1 MGKVLRWAGY
11 AVGLLLVLILIAA
24 AAVWLLS
31 AQKLGAS
38 GTHKP
43 IRLAAATP
51 AQLAD
56 GPRQLHVL
64 GCLTCHGDGLR
75 GDLFL
80 DQPKLAKI
88 YAPNLTAVAAK
99 ASDEQLARAITQ
111 GVGTDGRALVIMP
124 SMTYA
129 RLEDGE
135 VAALIAAIRALPK
148 VGEATPPRR
157 VGPLGRIGLVTGKF
171 HTQPEEVAEY
181 ARMLPIDL
189 GAQHARGRHLVASNC
204 AECHGP
210 DLSGG
215 EPEGIKAP
223 DLTIAGAYDLPAFT
237 TLMRTGVPPGGRKLK
252 LMGSVASKDLSHL
265 TDAEIKQIHD
275 YLAARAQRLSR

>member
-1 MGKVLRWAGY
+1 MAKVLRWAGY
-11 AVGLLLVLILIAA
+11 ALAVIVGLLLIAA
-24 AAVWLLS
+24 AVVWLLS
-31 AQKLGAS
+31 AQKLRG
-38 GTHKP
+38 GEGRRE
-43 IRLAAATP
+43 RLAAATP

-75 GDLFL
+75 GDLFF
-80 DQPKLAKI
+80 DEPKIARI
-88 YAPNLTAVAAK
+88 YAPNLTYVAAK
-99 ASDEQLARAITQ
+99 ASDEQLARAIRQ
-111 GVGTDGRALVIMP
+111 GIGTDGRALVIMP

-148 VGEATPPRR
+148 VGQPTPPREI
-157 VGPLGRIGLVTGKF
+157 GPLGRIGLVTGKF

-181 ARMLPIDL
+181 AANPPIDL
-189 GAQHARGRHLVASNC
+189 GAEHARGRHLAASNC
-204 AECHGP
+204 AECHGA

-215 EPEGIKAP
+215 EPEPGLKAP
-223 DLTIAGAYDLPAFT
+223 DLNIAGAYDLAAFT
-237 TLMRTGVPPGGRKLK
+237 KLMRTGVPPGGRKLD
-252 LMGSVASKDLSHL
+252 LMGTVARKDLSHL

-275 YLAARAQRLSR
+275 YLVARANR